1 LLADFVCGPRDEMI
15 FSSYYNK
22 GGLSMNTHTA
32 LLTALFA
39 GVIAV
44 GAAAA
49 QADEGEH
56 VGAGKVGIS
65 TIEAPAAIGPYSQ
78 AIRVGRTVYVSGEIG
93 KDPMTGQFTGPS
105 IGDQTDQAL
114 KNVAAI
120 LAAAG
125 LTLDNVVATTVYL
138 LDVNDFA
145 GMNAAYASF
154 FTKPFPARAT
164 IQVAALPTKGALVE
178 ISAIAVAF
186 DAK

>member
-1 LLADFVCGPRDEMI
+1 
-15 FSSYYNK
+15 
-22 GGLSMNTHTA
+22 MNTRLVIA
-32 LLTALFA
+32 RGALTAMIA

-44 GAAAA
+44 GSTVAR
-49 QADEGEH
+49 ADDDEARKI
-56 VGAGKVGIS
+56 VIS
-65 TIEAPAAIGPYSQ
+65 TPLAPAAIGPYSQ
-78 AIRVGRTVYVSGEIG
+78 AIRVGRMVYVSGEIG
-93 KDPMTGQFTGPS
+93 IVPTTGTFKGAS

-114 KNVAAI
+114 MNVAEI

-186 DAK
+186 DAE

>member
-1 LLADFVCGPRDEMI
+1 MKAYLATRG
-15 FSSYYNK
+15 
-22 GGLSMNTHTA
+22 
-32 LLTALFA
+32 LTALIA

-44 GAAAA
+44 GSAAAR
-49 QADEGEH
+49 ADD
-56 VGAGKVGIS
+56 AGDENREKVEIS
-65 TIEAPAAIGPYSQ
+65 TTSAPAAIGPYSQ

-178 ISAIAVAF
+178 ISAIAVHP
-186 DAK
+186 

>member
-1 LLADFVCGPRDEMI
+1 MKAYLVTRG
-15 FSSYYNK
+15 
-22 GGLSMNTHTA
+22 
-32 LLTALFA
+32 LTALIA

-44 GAAAA
+44 GSAAAR
-49 QADEGEH
+49 ADDDG
-56 VGAGKVGIS
+56 GGKVGIS
-65 TIEAPAAIGPYSQ
+65 TTLAPAAIGPYSQ

-186 DAK
+186 DAE